1 MKGVHLPPNMALSL
15 LSRATLWSVCVDGLL
30 RTVCPQEAGYIAAWA
45 LDLGA
50 HNEVA
55 LTMLTARTDA
65 PRRPP
70 RAHEL
75 FVWFGV
81 PAADEAT
88 VIVAASCLL
97 DAAENAQAFA
107 FAHKAD
113 RASYVAAHAMAR
125 TLLGGVPGC
134 APSEVLLER
143 DPRGKLHVSMPR
155 RATAMPHFS
164 ISHTRGLAAVAL
176 AACPVGIDVEAL
188 TVSADPDALAQR
200 ALAAEARA
208 ALSAVEARDKAALFL
223 RYWTLGEAL
232 TKATGLGLAQD
243 LQGFAFM
250 PSGQPRLLRVDP
262 RFGPVERWRF
272 GIA

>member
-15 LSRATLWSVCVDGLL
+15 LSRATLWPVCVDGLL

-125 TLLGGVPGC
+125 TLLGGVLGC

-223 RYWTLGEAL
+223 RYWTLGEAF

-250 PSGQPRLLRVDP
+250 QSGQPRLLRVDP